1 MCHEVISFFC
11 LGNHLKLQ
19 KAFLAH
25 RPYKMT
31 VKIWPV
37 GQNLQISGSDGDRRC
52 KEQLNL
58 LVLESQGGFQVE
70 YKASLTF

>member
-1 MCHEVISFFC
+1 
-11 LGNHLKLQ
+11 
-19 KAFLAH
+19 
-25 RPYKMT
+25 MT